1 MSIRYKFR
9 FILLISGTFR
19 PERIKSIAA
28 RFGIDQDAAL
38 ENILYAR
45 AFTSEHQMELIIE
58 LAARFAEEK
67 GVYRLLVQYIHSL
80 ICKVVILVCTLPLL

>member
-1 MSIRYKFR
+1 MTLNFIINKLMSIWYKSR
-9 FILLISGTFR
+9 LILLILGTFR

-28 RFGIDQDAAL
+28 RFGIDQEAAL
-38 ENILYAR
+38 ENILFAR

-67 GVYRLLVQYIHSL
+67 GVYRLLVQLQY
-80 ICKVVILVCTLPLL
+80 CKIIIL